1 MHSRILAALT
11 LCLTPVL
18 AFAQE
23 VPSSAEQLM
32 REHQAARA
40 ASGRHYILDAQ
51 HALRPEERAQFAAEG
66 VDVQQSLTNGRYLVR
81 VRNGASLDADDP
93 RVRSLVALAPENKLQ
108 PSAYREAARMKPF
121 VNVRV
126 IFNADVPFDAA
137 RQAIADAGGAMIDPL
152 MAGFTEG
159 LPKRIEAR
167 LSPAAVMDIAG
178 DERVMTIYGRT
189 PKMKYENATS
199 AAVSSVTP
207 LFSAPYGLSG
217 KGVVLSSFEL
227 AAADASHREFGGRLD
242 VHASGGEQ
250 SDIDHATHTSG
261 TMIASG
267 VDPAARGMAPQ
278 ATLVQFNAR
287 GGFLNAKSTVA
298 ATYHAIAD
306 NNSWGFVFGW
316 TQDETSD
323 WIWNEGEEFI
333 AGYDDTCAALD
344 HITRASNL
352 LFVHSAGN
360 EGSNPGPGLTPFV
373 HYHVDDNGDAD
384 KTKVYCYSNNGS
396 GTDCPTQCTGAQCE
410 ILHHA
415 VHNPYGSLGMTAAA
429 KNVIAVGAT
438 DSLKNIA
445 SFSSRG
451 PTKDGRVKPELT
463 AKGISTYS
471 TIPGNNYVRKNGT
484 SMSAPV
490 VTGIT
495 ALVTE
500 QWRNLF
506 AGANPTAATIK
517 TVLIAG
523 AEDLG
528 LPGPDFTFGFG
539 FTNAQAAI
547 DLIRADNATG
557 SRIRNGQLT
566 QGQSFEVPITVSSSG
581 LLRVVAGWTDPE
593 VLNLT
598 PVDVASNPLV
608 NDLDLKV
615 IDPSGNTVLPYVLNA
630 NAPTTAATRGINIV
644 DNTEEVEIANAAPG
658 TYRAVLTAKR
668 MGGVDPAQQ
677 FVLISRGGAMGD
689 AAPTCSDLYEP
700 NDTEATAFGS
710 LVRNTA
716 INARLCSA
724 ADSDFY
730 NVRVN
735 SSGVV
740 SFTVTATDTPL
751 RVTILG
757 SGIVPNTVT
766 LAAGETKTL
775 STNAGN
781 GTGQAI
787 SPAAVVVV
795 KIEANGSVGTTG
807 AYSLTPSYPSS
818 SSRARLVR
826 H

>member
-11 LCLTPVL
+11 LCLTPIL

-23 VPSSAEQLM
+23 VPTGAEQLH
-32 REHQAARA
+32 REFQADRLAF
-40 ASGRHYILDAQ
+40 GRHYILEAQ
-51 HALRPEERAQFAAEG
+51 HALRAEEQAELAAEG

-81 VRNGASLDADDP
+81 VRKGASLDANDP
-93 RVRSLVALAPENKLQ
+93 RVRTLEPLTAEHKLQ

-121 VNVRV
+121 VNIRV
-126 IFNADVPFDAA
+126 IFNADVPFEVA
-137 RQAIADAGGAMIDPL
+137 RQAIQDAGGAMLDPL
-152 MAGFTEG
+152 MLGFTEG

-167 LSPAAVMDIAG
+167 VAPTAIQQLAA
-178 DERVMTIYGRT
+178 DERVLTIYGRT
-189 PKMKYENATS
+189 ARMANGNATS
-199 AAVSSVTP
+199 ALVSNVTP

-217 KGVVLSSFEL
+217 KGVILSSFEL
-227 AAADASHREFGGRLD
+227 AAADGSHKEFGGRLD
-242 VHASGGEQ
+242 VHASGGIA
-250 SDIDHATHTSG
+250 SDIEHATHTSG

-278 ATLVQFNAR
+278 ATMVQFNAR
-287 GGFLNAKSTVA
+287 DGFLTPKSKVA
-298 ATYHAIAD
+298 ATYHAVAD

-316 TQDETSD
+316 TQDDSAD
-323 WIWNEGEEFI
+323 WVWNEGDEFI

-344 HITRASNL
+344 HITRASEL

-360 EGSNPGPGLTPFV
+360 EGNNPGPGLTPFV
-373 HYHVDDNGDAD
+373 HYHVDDDGDAD
-384 KTKVYCYSNNGS
+384 KSKVYCYSANGS
-396 GTDCPTQCTGAQCE
+396 GTDCPTQCSGAQCE

-415 VHNPYGSLGMTAAA
+415 THNPYGSLGMTAAA

-438 DSLKNIA
+438 DSQKTVA

-451 PTKDGRVKPELT
+451 PTRDGRIKPDLT
-463 AKGISTYS
+463 ARGLGTYS
-471 TIPGNNYVRKNGT
+471 TVPNNTYARKNGT
-484 SMSAPV
+484 SMAAPV

-495 ALVTE
+495 ALFTE
-500 QWRNLF
+500 QWRLLF
-506 AGANPTAATIK
+506 NGANPSAATIK

-523 AEDLG
+523 ADDVG
-528 LPGPDFTFGFG
+528 LPGPDFTYGFG

-547 DLIRADNATG
+547 DLIRADNNTG
-557 SRIRNGQLT
+557 SRIRTGQLT
-566 QGQSFEVPITVSSSG
+566 QGQSFEVPIAVGTAG
-581 LLRVVAGWTDPE
+581 PLRVVAGWSDPE

-598 PVDVASNPLV
+598 PVDVSLNALV

-615 IDPSGNTVLPYVLNA
+615 IDPNGNTVLPYVVDA
-630 NAPTTAATRGINIV
+630 SQPTTPATRGVNIL

-677 FVLISRGGAMGD
+677 FVLVTKGGAMGQ

-700 NDTEATAFGS
+700 NDTEATSFGS
-710 LVRNTA
+710 LVRGTTIA
-716 INARLCSA
+716 ARVCSA
-724 ADSDFY
+724 TDADFY

-740 SFTVTATDTPL
+740 SFTVTASDTPL
-751 RVTILG
+751 KVTILG

-766 LAAGETKTL
+766 LAAGETRTI

-781 GTGQAI
+781 GTGQPI
-787 SPAAVVVV
+787 NPASVVVV
-795 KIEANGSVGTTG
+795 KVEANGSVGSTG
-807 AYSLTPSYPSS
+807 GYTLTPAYPAIAPRG
-818 SSRARLVR
+818 RAVR